1 MEFKEKLQ
9 KYCETII
16 KVGANVQEKQLVVI
30 RANVEAK
37 DFVRVLAEEAY
48 KAGAGDV
55 NVVWSDDILARH
67 RLNYAD
73 VETLSDVRAWAVDQ
87 YTDYVDRNAVFLSVV
102 GNDPNALEGLNI
114 DKVKAMTVANSK
126 AMKYFSTSLMAD
138 KNSWC
143 VIGASTPAWA
153 KVVFPEL
160 EEKEAV
166 DKLWELIFYTARIDE
181 GNCVENWKKHIKDL
195 SARAKYLNEMQF
207 KYLKYN
213 SEKGTNLTIEL
224 PKGHIWLAAGSSSNS
239 KGVDF
244 TANMP
249 TEEVFTLP
257 HKDGIN
263 GVVYSTKALNYNG
276 NIIDEFML
284 EYKNGKV
291 VNYSANKGYD
301 VLKSLLETD
310 EGALSL
316 GEVALVPYDSPISNT
331 NTMFFET
338 LFDEN
343 ASCHLAMGR
352 AYPTCLQGSEDL
364 TDEQL
369 SERGVND
376 SLVHV
381 DFMVGDDTLNIVGI
395 TESGEEV
402 DIFTKGNWSR

>member
-1 MEFKEKLQ
+1 
-9 KYCETII
+9 
-16 KVGANVQEKQLVVI
+16 
-30 RANVEAK
+30 
-37 DFVRVLAEEAY
+37 
-48 KAGAGDV
+48 
-55 NVVWSDDILARH
+55 
-67 RLNYAD
+67 
-73 VETLSDVRAWAVDQ
+73 
-87 YTDYVDRNAVFLSVV
+87 
-102 GNDPNALEGLNI
+102 
-114 DKVKAMTVANSK
+114 
-126 AMKYFSTSLMAD
+126 
-138 KNSWC
+138 
-143 VIGASTPAWA
+143 
-153 KVVFPEL
+153 
-160 EEKEAV
+160 
-166 DKLWELIFYTARIDE
+166 
-181 GNCVENWKKHIKDL
+181 
-195 SARAKYLNEMQF
+195 
-207 KYLKYN
+207 
-213 SEKGTNLTIEL
+213 
-224 PKGHIWLAAGSSSNS
+224 
-239 KGVDF
+239 
-244 TANMP
+244 MP